1 MFLEKETKIIK
12 EGLALASQCVISLL
26 ELDDWEKLDK
36 CFLGRRREVN
46 EGTSC
51 IISVLELDDWG
62 KLDQC
67 FLGRRHEAD

>member
-12 EGLALASQCVISLL
+12 GGLELVSSCIISRL

-51 IISVLELDDWG
+51 IISDFELDD
-62 KLDQC
+62 
-67 FLGRRHEAD
+67 